1 MVWYDMI
8 ALNDPISLSH
18 FDGSDPLVRLSIA
31 CPALPLC
38 GLALTEAE
46 RRMPGELR
54 NISTINLS
62 SQVW

>member
-1 MVWYDMI
+1 MEIMIWYGMI

-46 RRMPGELR
+46 RRMPGEKY
-54 NISTINLS
+54 
-62 SQVW
+62 